1 MRIGALIFMMLWN
14 WTLGNHS
21 VIAQRG
27 TVQARVMNGY
37 TGLIFNQIGAPIISG
52 NQQSYNITIH
62 DSRTLVLEIAAPAR
76 TPLMIQIQPI
86 TEILNHTNS
95 PPSSIPFAWEAAFC
109 NEGLNDE
116 RMARNQAVPLDPN
129 QNNFQFEMSD
139 YQNLPGNPAPVE
151 NRVKAFLYVYGR
163 LGPIGPVTPGYF
175 TNSMNIEVW
184 Y

>member
-1 MRIGALIFMMLWN
+1 MRLWVFIFMVLWN
-14 WTLGNHS
+14 WIFGNHS
-21 VIAQRG
+21 AIAQRG
-27 TVQARVMNGY
+27 AVQARIMNGY
-37 TGLIFNQIGAPIISG
+37 SGLIFNQIGAPMISG
-52 NQQSYNITIH
+52 NHQSYSITIH
-62 DSRTLVLEIAAPAR
+62 DSRALVVEIAAPAR

-86 TEILNHTNS
+86 TEILNPS
-95 PPSSIPFAWEAAFC
+95 AAPPSSIPFAWEAAFC

-116 RMARNQAVPLDPN
+116 RMARRQAVPLDPN

-139 YQNLPGNPAPVE
+139 YQNIPGNPAPLE
-151 NRVKAFLYVYGR
+151 DRVKAFLYVYGR